1 MLYLFVSV
9 ALIIAALGL
18 YLRAV
23 INKEPLPRSSQIVLG
38 VFLGVGITMTYFSVK
53 EIEPYQYERVDKIA
67 VEFPELK
74 EMIEKRK
81 PTIQRYDPRY
91 RINEEDC
98 ETTSWQK
105 QGIRASS

>member
-38 VFLGVGITMTYFSVK
+38 VFLGVGIVMTYFSIK
-53 EIEPYQYERVDKIA
+53 EIEPYQYERVEKIA

-74 EMIEKRK
+74 TMIEVRK
-81 PTIQRYDPRY
+81 PTIQRYEY
-91 RINEEDC
+91 LEILEA
-98 ETTSWQK
+98 ETDAKKALT
-105 QGIRASS
+105 R